1 MNLYEMKKKTLSY
14 VLNIIN
20 PGIEMISKK
29 SIYPC
34 YNQFLILITDL
45 DEFEDERIYIRL
57 LRVFTSVD
65 PFEDGSDLRK
75 LNYVRE
81 YKLPYNNV
89 LQLNCSRDFPS
100 FPPSKIKFYCF
111 QFVAKD
117 KVTRMVYDKVHRP
130 KCRPSLI
137 LNNERTMN
145 NVIRRNNHNVLHN
158 QVINQKIRNEVNKI
172 QFQNRYITI
181 IFNNFFSLSHYFS
194 WSVRKLRM
202 KCEH

>member
-1 MNLYEMKKKTLSY
+1 
-14 VLNIIN
+14 
-20 PGIEMISKK
+20 MISKK

-45 DEFEDERIYIRL
+45 DEFEDERRFIRL
-57 LRVFTSVD
+57 LRVYTSD
-65 PFEDGSDLRK
+65 NSFEDGSNLRK

-89 LQLNCSRDFPS
+89 LQLNCSRDFPI
-100 FPPSKIKFYCF
+100 FPPTKIKFYCF

-130 KCRPSLI
+130 KCRPSLT
-137 LNNERTMN
+137 LDNERTMN
-145 NVIRRNNHNVLHN
+145 NVMRRNNNHNFLPN

-172 QFQNRYITI
+172 QLQNRYD
-181 IFNNFFSLSHYFS
+181 N
-194 WSVRKLRM
+194 SVQLLFLLVS
-202 KCEH
+202 